1 VSKFVN
7 YKKRGVSLPEGC
19 KDLIDLLEP
28 SKREKLK
35 ELLGPAPEIK
45 ETRNDSFTSNLSDIA
60 NPIRA
65 VLDSHAF
72 MAMLGV
78 ATFGVASPDQKLALD
93 INRMQ
98 GETPSVSLTFTQSP
112 ASEKR
117 MKEIFESL
125 GLHVP
130 VASNVPATFLKDQP
144 IELIYEI
151 QPLPGE
157 ARALSD
163 LVTAIFLEF
172 CRLVP
177 SSQLIVHFS
186 EYKNIT

>member
-1 VSKFVN
+1 MAKFVN
-7 YKKRGVSLPEGC
+7 YKKRGIALPKGC

-28 SKREKLK
+28 GKREKLK
-35 ELLGPAPEIK
+35 ELVGPTPVMR

-65 VLDSHAF
+65 VIESHACIAGLRLAT
-72 MAMLGV
+72 MGV
-78 ATFGVASPDQKLALD
+78 TAPDQNLALD
-93 INRMQ
+93 IGRMPS
-98 GETPSVSLTFTQSP
+98 ETPTASLTFTESL
-112 ASEKR
+112 ASKKR
-117 MKEIFESL
+117 MKEIFQNL
-125 GLHVP
+125 GLRLP
-130 VASNVPATFLKDQP
+130 VASDPAAMFLKDQR

-163 LVTAIFLEF
+163 LATEIFVGF

-177 SSQLIVHFS
+177 SSQLRGHFC
-186 EYKNIT
+186 EYTITP